1 MKQFK
6 VYQLL
11 LPVLIGFAVI
21 GWMFYQEFDS
31 QIFSS
36 IEFSIRTFVCIILAF
51 LFMFGRDLG
60 LIWRYRIISDK
71 SLTWTQAFRVNM
83 LCEFTSAVTPSA
95 IGGSSLAILFLN
107 KEGINAGR
115 STTLM
120 ISTLFLDELF
130 FILACAVVLFF
141 IPIHQLFSTSTPLSS
156 GLLILFSSVYG
167 AVVLWTVILFIALFK
182 RPVWIKKILLKLFRL
197 PLLIRWYKQ
206 VEELTD
212 NLVVSSKEISS
223 RPFLFWA
230 KAFCTTALSWSSRY
244 LVANALFLAF
254 SPANNQ
260 LLIFARQLILWI
272 TMIISP
278 TPGGS
283 GIGEYMFKEYYSD
296 LFQNAGIVL
305 VVTFLWRIISYYVYL
320 LIGICIVPKWIKDI

>member
-1 MKQFK
+1 
-6 VYQLL
+6 
-11 LPVLIGFAVI
+11 
-21 GWMFYQEFDS
+21 
-31 QIFSS
+31 
-36 IEFSIRTFVCIILAF
+36 
-51 LFMFGRDLG
+51 
-60 LIWRYRIISDK
+60 
-71 SLTWTQAFRVNM
+71 
-83 LCEFTSAVTPSA
+83 
-95 IGGSSLAILFLN
+95 
-107 KEGINAGR
+107 
-115 STTLM
+115 
-120 ISTLFLDELF
+120 
-130 FILACAVVLFF
+130 
-141 IPIHQLFSTSTPLSS
+141 
-156 GLLILFSSVYG
+156 
-167 AVVLWTVILFIALFK
+167 
-182 RPVWIKKILLKLFRL
+182 
-197 PLLIRWYKQ
+197 